1 MADPTREQL
10 RQLHGRFSEFWD
22 AEPWQA
28 LDDLDVVAVEHPS
41 GSYTGYCSVLGSAF
55 REYGLAV
62 FIGDEGLAGYMDLVN
77 DEVDPESPEGFD
89 RMNALLA
96 VRGDRESLSESEIAA
111 MRRARLR
118 YRGRGVW
125 PILRSLRPGYL
136 PWRLDEDEAVFLA
149 AALGNMTD
157 VATRVSSGDL
167 VLYGGDDPNLML
179 AWVFRDGAWA
189 DRWKKY
195 PEPVTPAPAPE
206 YHDPERLR
214 RISLSIPRG
223 SAVWEIG
230 EFHVRTPVQEER
242 GSRPYFPTMALAVDR
257 STSLTVGV
265 KLLGASPSYE
275 ERRDALMEM
284 LENADVLPSV
294 VVVDSAETARLAWP
308 LLYET
313 GVELTLE
320 FTPGIYDAR
329 STFESFTD

>member
-22 AEPWQA
+22 TGPWQA

-41 GSYTGYCSVLGSAF
+41 GLYTGYCSVLGSAF

-62 FIGDEGLAGYMDLVN
+62 FAGDEGLSGYMDLVN
-77 DEVDPESPEGFD
+77 DEVDPESPEGFE

-157 VATRVSSGDL
+157 VASRVSSGDL
-167 VLYGGDDPNLML
+167 VLYGGEDPDLML
-179 AWVFRDGAWA
+179 KRVFRDGVWV
-189 DRWKKY
+189 DGWMKY

-214 RISLSIPRG
+214 RLNPSMPKG

-230 EFHVRTPVQEER
+230 VFYVHTSVQEER

-257 STSLTVGV
+257 STTLIVGM

-275 ERRDALMEM
+275 ERRDALVEM
-284 LENADVLPSV
+284 LESADALPSLV
-294 VVVDSAETARLAWP
+294 VGDSVETAMLALP
-308 LLYET
+308 ILYEL

-320 FTPGIYDAR
+320 STPGIYDAR
-329 STFESFTD
+329 STFEHFTD